1 MSSGMAQRSADKLPF
16 LSCRAYMFFK
26 IVFAAAERSDALPF
40 DSLEAMNVFKFMYM
54 HMSDSA
60 VNYIHSISL
69 RISYDY
75 HL

>member
-1 MSSGMAQRSADKLPF
+1 
-16 LSCRAYMFFK
+16 MFFK

-40 DSLEAMNVFKFMYM
+40 DSLEAMNVFKYMYM
-54 HMSDSA
+54 HKSDSA